1 MSATAPATVPMP
13 GHPAVADTPRSS
25 IVPSSVSADVLIRST
40 VLMSRSTSGRS
51 SPQIAYPRDRSM
63 RKKRGSPLSLYTRSS
78 SVTCSANRPAR
89 SPAISRRS
97 VTPSWSAMSANSIST
112 SCLSIGLFC
121 QLWRC
126 PAQSVVHRLRTVLP
140 RCRSRFRTPQR
151 AGHCSRPSWPI
162 SGIGPPDPPP
172 LAAQQVVASGSQSLL
187 RRFHCPNALPSMRAG
202 HCSPQTQRI
211 VPMHGCPTAR
221 RVRTTPPDCVLST
234 ARPAALGGALHVAVK
249 DNGKPTYGQYA
260 RYATAPQS
268 RGTGHQWNVTF
279 LPSWPGAFFHD
290 GGGAHGRQ
298 RAWMAE
304 GFLDWTDIA
313 RLLATPGP
321 TACRPTMP
329 PNRWAEMRHRPPRAP
344 RPGHF
349 REVLARHADQ
359 SPDRRRRQL
368 RGPPDGPFLGGGL
381 SCGCCAARHVPP
393 ARRRRPLPARRDSHS
408 GISLVP
414 HGPSIPAAQPS
425 GLRSRDEPSRQWGR
439 DGASTTRPS
448 LQSEA
453 SVPAPE

>member
-1 MSATAPATVPMP
+1 
-13 GHPAVADTPRSS
+13 
-25 IVPSSVSADVLIRST
+25 
-40 VLMSRSTSGRS
+40 
-51 SPQIAYPRDRSM
+51 
-63 RKKRGSPLSLYTRSS
+63 
-78 SVTCSANRPAR
+78 
-89 SPAISRRS
+89 
-97 VTPSWSAMSANSIST
+97 
-112 SCLSIGLFC
+112 
-121 QLWRC
+121 
-126 PAQSVVHRLRTVLP
+126 
-140 RCRSRFRTPQR
+140 
-151 AGHCSRPSWPI
+151 
-162 SGIGPPDPPP
+162 
-172 LAAQQVVASGSQSLL
+172 
-187 RRFHCPNALPSMRAG
+187 MRAG
-202 HCSPQTQRI
+202 HCSPQTRRI

-221 RVRTTPPDCVLST
+221 RVRTTPPGYVLST
-234 ARPAALGGALHVAVK
+234 ARPAVFGGALHVAVE
-249 DNGKPTYGQYA
+249 DNGKPIYGQYA

-304 GFLDWTDIA
+304 GFWDWADVA

-344 RPGHF
+344 RPGRF
-349 REVLARHADQ
+349 RDVLARHAAQ

-393 ARRRRPLPARRDSHS
+393 SPDTAPSPRPARLPQRHQSCPLRAVHS
-408 GISLVP
+408 RRTTVRVALPRRTVSP
-414 HGPSIPAAQPS
+414 M
-425 GLRSRDEPSRQWGR
+425 GR

-448 LQSEA
+448 PQSGA

>member
-1 MSATAPATVPMP
+1 MACLSPS
-13 GHPAVADTPRSS
+13 AVAPNRNG
-25 IVPSSVSADVLIRST
+25 ST
-40 VLMSRSTSGRS
+40 NPGG
-51 SPQIAYPRDRSM
+51 A
-63 RKKRGSPLSLYTRSS
+63 
-78 SVTCSANRPAR
+78 
-89 SPAISRRS
+89 
-97 VTPSWSAMSANSIST
+97 W
-112 SCLSIGLFC
+112 
-121 QLWRC
+121 
-126 PAQSVVHRLRTVLP
+126 
-140 RCRSRFRTPQR
+140 
-151 AGHCSRPSWPI
+151 
-162 SGIGPPDPPP
+162 GPPAD
-172 LAAQQVVASGSQSLL
+172 
-187 RRFHCPNALPSMRAG
+187 R
-202 HCSPQTQRI
+202 
-211 VPMHGCPTAR
+211 CPTAR

-234 ARPAALGGALHVAVK
+234 ARPAAPGGALHVAVE
-249 DNGKPTYGQYA
+249 DDGKPIYGQYA

-304 GFLDWTDIA
+304 GFWDWADVA

-344 RPGHF
+344 RPGRF
-349 REVLARHADQ
+349 RDVLARHAAQ

-368 RGPPDGPFLGGGL
+368 RGPPDGPFLGGEL
-381 SCGCCAARHVPP
+381 SCGSYAARHVPP

-408 GISLVP
+408 GISPVP
-414 HGPSIPAAQPS
+414 HGLSIPAAQPS
-425 GLRSRDEPSRQWGR
+425 GLRSPDEPSRQWGR

-448 LQSEA
+448 PQSGA